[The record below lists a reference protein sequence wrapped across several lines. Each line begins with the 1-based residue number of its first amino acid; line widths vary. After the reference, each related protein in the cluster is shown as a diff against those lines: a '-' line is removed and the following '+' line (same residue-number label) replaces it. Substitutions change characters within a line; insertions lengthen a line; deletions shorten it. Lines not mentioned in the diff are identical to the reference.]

1 MSSHDLDAA
10 TAGPAADA
18 EAAEGV
24 LGPRYRWT
32 SIGMCLLITLA
43 AFEALAV
50 TTIMPTVSRELD
62 GAALYAFAFA
72 GPLAVGVVGMVA
84 AGAWADRGNPR
95 SALIAA
101 VALFAAGLLL
111 AGTAPTMPLFVAGR
125 LVHGLG
131 GGALTVVLYVIVA
144 RVYPPVLHPR
154 IFAGFAAAW
163 VIPSLIGPFIAGVLA
178 ETVGWRWVF
187 LGVVALVALAMLMVV
202 PVMRGVHAASGEAAP
217 FRVGR
222 LLWAVLLAVAV
233 LALTLAAEATG
244 PVQWIVPIVAAA
256 VAALAIRPLIPRG
269 TLLARRGLPSVIL
282 MRALVAGTF
291 FAAEVYVPLIMVTQ
305 YGLSAAVAGL
315 ALTAAGLT
323 WAGASW
329 LQGRFPSITD
339 LACARL
345 GALGLTIALA
355 ALIGTAVWHLH
366 PAVVVVGWAFA
377 GAGMGMLYPRLGV
390 LTLRYSNADDQ
401 GFNSSALAI
410 ADSTGSAVALAAT
423 AIVFAALRPFDAG
436 WPFVGVFL
444 FTAVLC
450 GLAWLIGPR
459 LLVRRGGA

>member
-1 MSSHDLDAA
+1 MSSRGVDSVAA
-10 TAGPAADA
+10 GSASPDRAVAG
-18 EAAEGV
+18 GV
-24 LGPRYRWT
+24 LSRPYRWT

-50 TTIMPTVSRELD
+50 TTVMPAVSRELD

-72 GPLAVGVVGMVA
+72 GPLAVGVVGMVS

-95 SALIAA
+95 SALIAS
-101 VALFAAGLLL
+101 VALFTVGLLL
-111 AGTAPTMPLFVAGR
+111 AGTAPTMQLFVAGR

-144 RVYPPVLHPR
+144 RVYPPRLHPR

-187 LGVVALVALAMLMVV
+187 LGVVALTALAMLMVV
-202 PVMRGVHAASGEAAP
+202 PVMRGVLEAPTEPAP
-217 FRVGR
+217 FRAAR
-222 LLWAVLLAVAV
+222 LLWAVLLAASV
-233 LALTLAAEATG
+233 LALTLAAEARG
-244 PVQWIVPIVAAA
+244 PIQWIVPVLAAA
-256 VAALAIRPLIPRG
+256 VATFAIRPLIPTG

-291 FAAEVYVPLIMVTQ
+291 FASDVYVPLLMVTE

-323 WAGASW
+323 WSGASW
-329 LQGRFPSITD
+329 VQGRFPGITNR
-339 LACARL
+339 AAARL

-355 ALIGTAVWHLH
+355 ALIATAVWHLN
-366 PAVVVVGWAFA
+366 PFVAVGAWAFA
-377 GAGMGMLYPRLGV
+377 GAGMGIVYPRLGV
-390 LTLRYSNADDQ
+390 LTLEYSNDDDQ
-401 GFNSSALAI
+401 GFNSSALTI
-410 ADSTGSAVALAAT
+410 S
-423 AIVFAALRPFDAG
+423 
-436 WPFVGVFL
+436 
-444 FTAVLC
+444 
-450 GLAWLIGPR
+450 
-459 LLVRRGGA
+459 

>member
-1 MSSHDLDAA
+1 MSSRDLDSVSAA
-10 TAGPAADA
+10 SASPDLAPPG
-18 EAAEGV
+18 GV
-24 LGPRYRWT
+24 LSPRYRWT
-32 SIGMCLLITLA
+32 SIGMCLLIMLA

-72 GPLAVGVVGMVA
+72 GPLAVSVVGMVS
-84 AGAWADRGNPR
+84 AGAWADRGSPR
-95 SALIAA
+95 AALIAS
-101 VALFAAGLLL
+101 VVLFAAGLLV
-111 AGTAPTMPLFVAGR
+111 AGTAPTMGVFVAGR

-163 VIPSLIGPFIAGVLA
+163 VIPSLIGPFIAGILS

-202 PVMRGVHAASGEAAP
+202 PVMRGVLPHGDGGP

-222 LLWAVLLAVAV
+222 LLWAVLLACAV

-244 PVQWIVPIVAAA
+244 PVQWIVPVLAAA
-256 VAALAIRPLIPRG
+256 VAVFAIRPLIPRG

-282 MRALVAGTF
+282 MRAVVAGTF
-291 FAAEVYVPLIMVTQ
+291 FASEVYVPLIMVTQ
-305 YGLSAAVAGL
+305 YGLSAAIAGL

-323 WAGASW
+323 WSGASW
-329 LQGRFPSITD
+329 VQGRFPGIGNGM
-339 LACARL
+339 AARL

-355 ALIGTAVWHLH
+355 SLIATAVWHLN

-377 GAGMGMLYPRLGV
+377 GAGMGILYPRLGV
-390 LTLRYSNADDQ
+390 LTLEYSNPDDQ
-401 GFNSSALAI
+401 GFNSSALSI
-410 ADSTGSAVALAAT
+410 ADATGSAVALAAT
-423 AIVFAALRPFDAG
+423 AIVFAALRGLPGG
-436 WPFVGVFL
+436 WPFAGAFAVA
-444 FTAVLC
+444 AVLC
-450 GLAWLIGPR
+450 LAAWVIGPR
-459 LLVRRGGA
+459 LRRR

>member
-1 MSSHDLDAA
+1 MSSRDLDSVS
-10 TAGPAADA
+10 AGSASPPLPDTG
-18 EAAEGV
+18 GV
-24 LGPRYRWT
+24 LSPQYRWT
-32 SIGMCLLITLA
+32 SIGMCLLIMLA

-50 TTIMPTVSRELD
+50 TTIMPAVSDELD

-72 GPLAVGVVGMVA
+72 GPLAVSVVGMVS

-95 SALIAA
+95 SALVAS
-101 VALFAAGLLL
+101 VALFTVGLLL
-111 AGTAPTMPLFVAGR
+111 AGSAPTMPLFVVGR

-144 RVYPPVLHPR
+144 RVYPPRLHPR

-163 VIPSLIGPFIAGVLA
+163 VIPSLIGPFIAGLLA

-187 LGVVALVALAMLMVV
+187 LGVVVLTALAMLMVV
-202 PVMRGVHAASGEAAP
+202 PVMRSVLRSPESPAP
-217 FRVGR
+217 FRPAR
-222 LLWAVLLAVAV
+222 LLWAVLLAAAV

-244 PVQWIVPIVAAA
+244 PVQWVVPVVAA
-256 VAALAIRPLIPRG
+256 VLAAFAIRPLVPVG

-291 FAAEVYVPLIMVTQ
+291 FASEVYVPLLMVSD

-323 WAGASW
+323 WSGASW
-329 LQGRFPSITD
+329 VQGHFPQITHRT
-339 LACARL
+339 AARL

-355 ALIGTAVWHLH
+355 ALIATAVWQLN
-366 PAVVVVGWAFA
+366 PAVAVVAWAFA
-377 GAGMGMLYPRLGV
+377 GAGMGIVFPRLGV
-390 LTLRYSNADDQ
+390 LTLEYSTPDDQ

-410 ADSTGSAVALAAT
+410 SDATGSAIALAAT
-423 AIVFAALRPFDAG
+423 AIVFAALREAGGG
-436 WPFVGVFL
+436 WPFAGAFAVSG
-444 FTAVLC
+444 VLC
-450 GLAWLIGPR
+450 ALAWVVGPR
-459 LLVRRGGA
+459 LLARR